1 LKTGEKM
8 LEQIVLVNQQ
18 QQKENSFADILNDEV
33 RQKITDIFKKDV
45 KTAEDSKFL
54 QLIVNELQK

>member
-1 LKTGEKM
+1 M

>member
-1 LKTGEKM
+1 M

-33 RQKITDIFKKDV
+33 RQKITDIFKKGC
-45 KTAEDSKFL
+45 K
-54 QLIVNELQK
+54 NCWR